1 MPKKLKRFQSM
12 FTGVLVAHYT
22 EPTGFC
28 FDLIC
33 GGKGK
38 TFIDKLT
45 SIVKKIAITKI
56 KELDLLDFSHVELCF
71 VIKISF

>member
-1 MPKKLKRFQSM
+1 MPKKLKRFQSL

-38 TFIDKLT
+38 TFLDKLT
-45 SIVKKIAITKI
+45 SIFMLKIATTKI
-56 KELDLLDFSHVELCF
+56 KG
-71 VIKISF
+71 